1 MLFADAKYP
10 QAALSL
16 ADLQSMWGSQDTARR
31 ASAGDPE
38 LTVLAQISVDGGAE
52 GRRRRRHQT
61 NWHNVA
67 SGGTEQSREQREW
80 EAREGGKGG
89 ERRRTQD

>member
-1 MLFADAKYP
+1 MLFADAKCP

-38 LTVLAQISVDGGAE
+38 LTALAPYPRTGPPRHTPCRFIRVRGPQAIQH
-52 GRRRRRHQT
+52 GRRKGRRQ
-61 NWHNVA
+61 
-67 SGGTEQSREQREW
+67 
-80 EAREGGKGG
+80 
-89 ERRRTQD
+89 